1 MSKIGKKEIIVP
13 KDVTVTI
20 DTGSITVSG
29 KKGKVSVHR
38 LEGISVSNNNGVVTV
53 TRPERSH
60 NKKINAFW
68 GTQQSIL
75 AGAVKGVEEGYEKK
89 LELEGVGYKAA
100 MEGKTLVL
108 SLGLS
113 HTIRVDSP
121 EGIDIAVAK
130 NNITVSGVDKALVGQ
145 VAANIRAFK
154 KPEPYKGKGIKY
166 AGEIIRRKSGK
177 KMAGSA

>member
-1 MSKIGKKEIIVP
+1 MSKIGKKEIIIP
-13 KDVTVTI
+13 SDVTVTL
-20 DTGSITVSG
+20 DPGTITVSG
-29 KKGKVSVHR
+29 KRGKVSIHR
-38 LEGISVSNNNGVVTV
+38 LDGLTISNNNGVVTV
-53 TRPERSH
+53 ERPERSP

-75 AGAVKGVEEGYEKK
+75 AGAVKGVQEGYEKK
-89 LELEGVGYKAA
+89 LELEGVGYKAI

-113 HTIRVDSP
+113 HTVRVEPP
-121 EGIDIAVAK
+121 EGIDIVVVK
-130 NNITVSGVDKALVGQ
+130 NSMTISGVDKALVGQ

-154 KPEPYKGKGIKY
+154 KPEPYKGKGIRY

>member
-1 MSKIGKKEIIVP
+1 MSI
-13 KDVTVTI
+13 
-20 DTGSITVSG
+20 
-29 KKGKVSVHR
+29 HH
-38 LEGISVSNNNGVVTV
+38 LEGISVSNNNGVITV
-53 TRPERSH
+53 ARPEHSN

-75 AGAVKGVEEGYEKK
+75 AGAMKGVQEGYEKK
-89 LELEGVGYKAA
+89 LELEGVGYRVA
-100 MEGKTLVL
+100 MEGRTLVL

-113 HTIRVDSP
+113 HTIRVESP
-121 EGIDIAVAK
+121 EGIDITVVK
-130 NNITVSGVDKALVGQ
+130 NSMTISGVDKALVGQ

>member
-13 KDVTVTI
+13 KDVTITI
-20 DTGSITVSG
+20 GTDIIAISG
-29 KKGKVSVHR
+29 KKGNVSVHR
-38 LEGISVSNNNGVVTV
+38 LEGISISNNSGVITV
-53 TRPERSH
+53 KRPERSH
-60 NKKINAFW
+60 NKKIDAFW

-75 AGAVKGVEEGYEKK
+75 AGAVKGVQEGYEKK

-100 MEGKTLVL
+100 MEGRTLVL

-113 HTIRVDSP
+113 HTIRVESP
-121 EGIDIAVAK
+121 EGIG
-130 NNITVSGVDKALVGQ
+130 ITVVKNSITISGADKALVGQ

>member
-1 MSKIGKKEIIVP
+1 MSKIGKKEIVVP
-13 KDVTVTI
+13 HDVT
-20 DTGSITVSG
+20 ITVNADTIAISG
-29 KKGKVSVHR
+29 KKGKVSIHR
-38 LEGISVSNNNGVVTV
+38 LEGLTILNSNGVVTV
-53 TRPERSH
+53 ERPERSH

-75 AGAVKGVEEGYEKK
+75 AGAVKGVQVGYEKK

-100 MEGKTLVL
+100 MEGRTLVL

-113 HTIRVDSP
+113 HPVRVESP
-121 EGIDIAVAK
+121 EGIDIVVAK
-130 NNITVSGVDKALVGQ
+130 NSITVSGVDKALVGQ
-145 VAANIRAFK
+145 VAANIRALK

-177 KMAGSA
+177 KMAGSS

>member
-20 DTGSITVSG
+20 DTGAITVSG

-38 LEGISVSNNNGVVTV
+38 LNGILVSNNNGVILVE
-53 TRPERSH
+53 RPEHSH

-75 AGAVKGVEEGYEKK
+75 AGAVKGVQVGYEKK
-89 LELEGVGYKAA
+89 LELEGVGYKAI
-100 MEGKTLVL
+100 MEGRTLVL

-113 HTIRVDSP
+113 HTIRVESP
-121 EGIDIAVAK
+121 DGIDIVVVK
-130 NNITVSGVDKALVGQ
+130 NSMTISGADKALVGQ

-154 KPEPYKGKGIKY
+154 KPEPYKGKGIRY